1 MEALMLKNS
10 FLNWTSRV
18 AIAERVAEQRR
29 SESWNELTIP
39 GDYHTPFGKAEAQTK
54 AAKWLWQ
61 AYLI

>member
-1 MEALMLKNS
+1 MSNS

-18 AIAERVAEQRR
+18 AIAGRVAEERR
-29 SESWNELTIP
+29 SQSLNELTIP

>member
-1 MEALMLKNS
+1 MSNS

-18 AIAERVAEQRR
+18 AIGARVAEERL
-29 SESWNELTIP
+29 SESWNELTMP
-39 GDYHTPFGKAEAQTK
+39 GDYHTPIGKAEAQTK

>member
-1 MEALMLKNS
+1 MSNS

-18 AIAERVAEQRR
+18 AIAGHVAEVRH

-39 GDYHTPFGKAEAQTK
+39 GDYHMPFGKAAAQTK

-61 AYLI
+61 VYVI

>member
-1 MEALMLKNS
+1 MPNS

-18 AIAERVAEQRR
+18 AIAERVTEARR
-29 SESWNELTIP
+29 SESGHELTIP
-39 GDYHTPFGKAEAQTK
+39 GDYHMPFGKTEARTK

>member
-1 MEALMLKNS
+1 MSNS

-18 AIAERVAEQRR
+18 SIAERVAEERR

-39 GDYHTPFGKAEAQTK
+39 ADNHTPFGKAEAQTK